1 MKQISAKLKSLISTS
16 LPELRKMNDDTTS
29 VKKTQ
34 DQWSKKEILG
44 HLIDSCSNNHQ
55 RIVRALHNVADQFPL
70 YDQNEWVRVQKYN
83 EMRWNDLLEF
93 WAAYN
98 NHLSIIIEKTPDS
111 AGSAA
116 CNIGQEELVTLEFVL
131 NDYIRHLQH
140 HLDRIL

>member
-1 MKQISAKLKSLISTS
+1 MKEISAKLKSIISTS
-16 LPELRKMNDDTTS
+16 LPELRKMNDETTS

-55 RIVRALHNVADQFPL
+55 RIARALHNVADQFPL
-70 YDQNEWVRVQKYN
+70 YNQNEWVRVQKYN

-98 NHLSIIIEKTPDS
+98 NHLSIIIEKIPDS
-111 AGSAA
+111 AGSAP
-116 CNIGQEELVTLEFVL
+116 CNIGQEEPATLEFVVT
-131 NDYIRHLQH
+131 DYIRHLQH
-140 HLDRIL
+140 HLGQIL